1 MLVKLDII
9 AESVDK
15 TVVRLQ
21 TTLGARARLGN
32 LSDRTGRADRSDRC
46 AGVVPPDNN
55 RSSPFDDRGK
65 HMSQRSGLRRR
76 RAALESEWS
85 RLVPAM
91 RTAGSKPSGPEAVRG
106 DVTESW
112 VRSLGSVDPGRDSA
126 PVADGGTVEHL
137 WSGSPL
143 RRPVDGLAEELRS
156 IAEDAGFV
164 TALTDEAGT
173 ILWTCGGRTMRRRAE
188 RVNFAPGGRWDEQAM
203 GTNALSLA
211 LRTGRPS
218 SVFSAEHLVT
228 ALHDWVCY
236 CAPVRG
242 PDGRVLGV
250 LDMSTT
256 WDRSNPLAMS
266 TVRSLV
272 ATLEARL
279 RTEPHVRPHGTTDPV
294 RLTCLGAE
302 QAIRKGVPL
311 PLRPRQL
318 EILTLLAL
326 EPGGYAPERLREA
339 VYGDRPVTA
348 STFKAEISHLRRAL
362 DGGVATRR
370 YTLTTPVSCDAA
382 DVLRALENG
391 DTDTALRWYRGP
403 LLSWSEAP
411 GIAEWRTRLEVA
423 VREAVL
429 ASARPEHALRYGERD
444 PYDVEVHEHAL
455 SLLGP
460 RDTRRAIAAGRLGA
474 ALLD

>member
-9 AESVDK
+9 AESVDN

-279 RTEPHVRPHGTTDPV
+279 RTEPHVRPHGATDPV

-348 STFKAEISHLRRAL
+348 STFTAEISHLRRAL